1 MTLLY
6 SFAASYSHIASG
18 LVPLSWGVQDFG
30 LGGVGFRH
38 SHCGFR
44 CFKVR
49 TGSKNRG
56 PVPRSGHVGCKSEV
70 MDEE

>member
-30 LGGVGFRH
+30 LGGWVLGIPTVDLDVLKLERDLKIVV
-38 SHCGFR
+38 R
-44 CFKVR
+44 C
-49 TGSKNRG
+49 
-56 PVPRSGHVGCKSEV
+56 HVQV
-70 MDEE
+70 MLDVNQR